1 MRCGEPAPVFHDRD
15 AFLVAGLIV
24 YTWRRLAGD
33 PAPSRRHWR
42 SAVIIGFFMLV
53 GGLGGVSWAEQSV
66 PSGIT
71 ALIVA
76 AVPLWIVLVD
86 ALRPG
91 GKRPSWQTAAGLL
104 VGMAGILILAG
115 PAMGSGD
122 GGSNHLASVIVLLL
136 ATLSW
141 AIGSVYSRGAE
152 LPKSPLSGTG
162 MELLAGSVG
171 LYIFRTGNG
180 RSRTPGPGSRINT
193 LAAGLAY
200 LIVIGS
206 LIGFVAYTWL
216 LRVAP
221 TSTVATYAFVN
232 PIVAVVLGSV
242 LAQEVLTPR
251 VLIAI
256 PLILTAVA
264 WIHFAWQDKSTT
276 ATSGHAVAPAGLPSA
291 RSMDRQS
298 TTHYKLTMDRT
309 VLFARNQP
317 AINPKRF
324 VQSGYNS
331 PITRYGR
338 NRHARAA
345 K

>member
-1 MRCGEPAPVFHDRD
+1 MDKKMTTHMWMALLVVYIAWGSTYLAIRYAVESLPPFLMTGTR
-15 AFLVAGLIV
+15 FLVAGLGV

-33 PAPSRRHWR
+33 PTPSRRQWR

-122 GGSNHLASVIVLLL
+122 GGSSHLASVIVLML

-152 LPKSPLSGTG
+152 LPKSPLLGTG
-162 MELLAGSVG
+162 MELLAGSAG
-171 LYIFRTGNG
+171 LYIFGLATGEAG
-180 RSRTPGPGSRINT
+180 RLD
-193 LAAGLAY
+193 LAAVSTRSLLGLAY

-242 LAQEVLTPR
+242 LAHEVLTPR

-264 WIHFAWQDKSTT
+264 LIHFAGRKKSK
-276 ATSGHAVAPAGLPSA
+276 ATSRRAAAPARPAMA

-298 TTHYKLTMDRT
+298 TTR
-309 VLFARNQP
+309 
-317 AINPKRF
+317 
-324 VQSGYNS
+324 
-331 PITRYGR
+331 
-338 NRHARAA
+338 
-345 K
+345 